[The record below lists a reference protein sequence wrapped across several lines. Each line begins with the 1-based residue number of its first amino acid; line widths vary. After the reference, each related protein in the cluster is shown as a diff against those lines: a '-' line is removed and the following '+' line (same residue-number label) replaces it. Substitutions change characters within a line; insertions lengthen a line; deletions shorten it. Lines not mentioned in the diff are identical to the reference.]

1 MKLIMEGWRKFV
13 KENKAGEIMKR
24 LELLGLHMEQTNFGY
39 NIVLVDG
46 IHEKSERKSPFVVG
60 MIETVK
66 TEEPCIPK
74 THEIG
79 TVATHPS
86 VRGSG
91 LGTYLYELAALLV
104 HINLQGGITSD
115 HTSSTTIPAADV
127 WDRLEN
133 KFNYVKRKTPKGPQK
148 DSYDPETGEEIPSY
162 KGGNDTFDYHGW
174 DKGVEPEKQ
183 QPGATPDPLDDCDV
197 LTSGGKEA
205 TDHSLGIPPDRIPI
219 INKIMNV
226 QLQNFDNYK
235 DRFSTGYQQQIIGN
249 VVRDANIL
257 FNTEYNPLKLG
268 IYGVDEK

>member
-1 MKLIMEGWRKFV
+1 MKS
-13 KENKAGEIMKR
+13 A
-24 LELLGLHMEQTNFGY
+24 LLQLTQ
-39 NIVLVDG
+39 V
-46 IHEKSERKSPFVVG
+46 FVV
-60 MIETVK
+60 
-66 TEEPCIPK
+66 
-74 THEIG
+74 
-79 TVATHPS
+79 A
-86 VRGSG
+86 
-91 LGTYLYELAALLV
+91 ELALICMNSRRYWYILTFKEVSHLTIHQALPYL
-104 HINLQGGITSD
+104 
-115 HTSSTTIPAADV
+115 
-127 WDRLEN
+127 RLMFGTDW
-133 KFNYVKRKTPKGPQK
+133 KISLITPKGPQK

-183 QPGATPDPLDDCDV
+183 QSGATPDPLDDCDV